1 MRDFHPLPYSPRNA
15 GHPRMLNEK
24 EPIGIA
30 QAITPSATRSIVGRH
45 YEAVLWTNR
54 VAVDITVPERGSL
67 I

>member
-1 MRDFHPLPYSPRNA
+1 
-15 GHPRMLNEK
+15 MLNEK